1 MIRSAYPIRYSFT
14 DLKHEFWAVFYCA
27 AASRGARDLR
37 GICVALPRLSA
48 LEPKAHSDAA
58 VVIPT
63 GASVQDEVRM
73 LCDTLGMVEGTGF
86 AIGLSKAFFRKREAE
101 FLVEVKNLVEQRATA
116 VLQPCFL
123 SALARHRHSRVR
135 AAARILNAAVAA
147 ELKWRVY
154 TQQRLQHR
162 QESKDK
168 ASLLQAVLR
177 RQLAPQ
183 RWATISQKF
192 LYVALHRNIVALH
205 RKYTRELTFENVCI
219 LSLTQSP
226 SFRHVSSS
234 SLDSLLRI
242 CADAAAGLSRRSLGG
257 LEAL

>member
-1 MIRSAYPIRYSFT
+1 MIRSSYPIRYSFT
-14 DLKHEFWAVFYCA
+14 DLKHEFWAVFYFA
-27 AASRGARDLR
+27 DARRGARDLR
-37 GICVALPRLSA
+37 GICFALPRLSA

-101 FLVEVKNLVEQRATA
+101 FLLEVKDLVEKRATA

-123 SALARHRHSRVR
+123 SALARHRHARVR

-154 TQQRLQHR
+154 TQQR

-168 ASLLQAVLR
+168 ASFLQSVLR
-177 RQLAPQ
+177 RQLASQ
-183 RWATISQKF
+183 RLATISPKF
-192 LYVALHRNIVALH
+192 
-205 RKYTRELTFENVCI
+205 
-219 LSLTQSP
+219 SL
-226 SFRHVSSS
+226 
-234 SLDSLLRI
+234 
-242 CADAAAGLSRRSLGG
+242 
-257 LEAL
+257 